1 MIDHGGAELPLSQLP
16 GQSTSIDITEAAS
29 PEVRGAVEAVLLV
42 ADEPLSVAAL
52 AQAVQAEPGHVEA
65 VLSEL
70 SEEYTESVRGFE
82 LRQVA
87 GGWRLYTRERFA
99 DVVERYVQEG
109 QQARLTQAALE
120 TLAIIAYRQP
130 VARSRVAAIRGVGVD
145 GVFRS
150 LIARG
155 LIEECGS
162 GGAGGAFLYRTTDRF
177 LEQLG
182 LDHLSQLPSLAPLL
196 PDTAEVQ
203 DDSSSI

>member
-1 MIDHGGAELPLSQLP
+1 MIGQGGTGSPRTRVPEQ
-16 GQSTSIDITEAAS
+16 QESIDITEDVS
-29 PEVRGAVEAVLLV
+29 LGTRGALEAVLFV

-52 AQAVQAEPGHVEA
+52 ARAVQAVPADVEA
-65 VLSEL
+65 VLEAL
-70 SEEYTESVRGFE
+70 SAEYTDSGRGFE

-87 GGWRLYTRERFA
+87 GGWRLYTRDTYA

-120 TLAIIAYRQP
+120 TLAIVAYRQP
-130 VARSRVAAIRGVGVD
+130 VTRARVAAIRGVGVD

-150 LIARG
+150 LLARG

-162 GGAGGAFLYRTTDRF
+162 GGSGGAFLYRTTDRF

-182 LDHLSQLPSLAPLL
+182 LDNLGQLPSLAPLL

>member
-1 MIDHGGAELPLSQLP
+1 MTSESSPELPLAHLAREPVSV
-16 GQSTSIDITEAAS
+16 DITAGGAG
-29 PEVRGAVEAVLLV
+29 VRGALEAVLFV

-52 AQAVQAEPGHVEA
+52 AQAVEATPAEVER
-65 VLSEL
+65 VLLGL
-70 SEEYTESVRGFE
+70 SREFDQTSRGFE

-87 GGWRLYTRERFA
+87 GGWRLYTRDEFA

-150 LIARG
+150 LVTRG

-162 GGAGGAFLYRTTDRF
+162 GGAGGAFLYRTTESF

-182 LDHLSQLPSLAPLL
+182 LDHIDRLPSLAPLL
-196 PDTAEVQ
+196 PETSGGQ
-203 DDSSSI
+203 DDSTSI

>member
-1 MIDHGGAELPLSQLP
+1 MIDRSGPEASLSQLP
-16 GQSTSIDITEAAS
+16 QESLSIDITGDAA
-29 PEVRGAVEAVLLV
+29 EIRGALEAVLFV
-42 ADEPLSVAAL
+42 ADEPLSVDAL
-52 AQAVQAEPGHVEA
+52 AQAVQAAPAHVESLLNDLT
-65 VLSEL
+65 V
-70 SEEYTESVRGFE
+70 EYTESARGFA

-99 DVVERYVQEG
+99 ELVERHIQEG

-120 TLAIIAYRQP
+120 TLAIVAYRQP
-130 VARSRVAAIRGVGVD
+130 VARARVAAIRGVGVD

-155 LIEECGS
+155 LIEECGNAGS
-162 GGAGGAFLYRTTDRF
+162 GGAFLYRTTDRF

-182 LDHLSQLPSLAPLL
+182 LDDVSQLPSLAPLL
-196 PDTAEVQ
+196 PDATEVQ

>member
-1 MIDHGGAELPLSQLP
+1 MTSESSTELPLAHLAGEPVSV
-16 GQSTSIDITEAAS
+16 DITAGGAG
-29 PEVRGAVEAVLLV
+29 VRGALEAVLFV

-52 AQAVQAEPGHVEA
+52 AQAVEATPAEVER
-65 VLSEL
+65 VLLGL
-70 SEEYTESVRGFE
+70 SREFDQTSRGFE

-87 GGWRLYTRERFA
+87 GGWRLYTRDEFA

-130 VARSRVAAIRGVGVD
+130 VTRSRVAAIRGVGVD

-150 LIARG
+150 LVTRG

-162 GGAGGAFLYRTTDRF
+162 GGAGGAFLYRTTESF

-182 LDHLSQLPSLAPLL
+182 LDHIDRLPSLAPLL
-196 PDTAEVQ
+196 PETSGVQ
-203 DDSSSI
+203 NDSTSI

>member
-1 MIDHGGAELPLSQLP
+1 MIDQSGAELPLSRLAAQP
-16 GQSTSIDITEAAS
+16 AAVDITGGLTSEI
-29 PEVRGAVEAVLLV
+29 RGAIEAVLFV
-42 ADEPLSVAAL
+42 ADEPLSAAAL
-52 AQAVQAEPGHVEA
+52 GHAVQALPGDVEA

-70 SEEYTESVRGFE
+70 SEEYTDSARGFE

-87 GGWRLYTRERFA
+87 GGWRVYTRDRFA

-120 TLAIIAYRQP
+120 TLAIVAYRQP
-130 VARSRVAAIRGVGVD
+130 VTRARVAAIRGVGVD

-182 LDHLSQLPSLAPLL
+182 LDHISQLPSLAPLL